1 MTLTCTNM
9 PTYMCRYE
17 VYGNL
22 NAHNIVTETAGINV
36 INSDQSGN
44 ISKSMLVCGKSG
56 ISAERKVL
64 RYKRV
69 WTIFVRTDLAVWVG

>member
-1 MTLTCTNM
+1 MAFVHICFAIYISPNIYANLNSHILRNICGDGICMTLTCTNM

-36 INSDQSGN
+36 INSD
-44 ISKSMLVCGKSG
+44 
-56 ISAERKVL
+56 
-64 RYKRV
+64 
-69 WTIFVRTDLAVWVG
+69 